1 MCSHNMGNN
10 WWPVPPLPGWV
21 VSETNTTIIVIIHQY
36 KHHYHQYDQ
45 HHEYDHDDDEQ
56 VRAGAGVAAP
66 PGAVSAGTGKGLVCR
81 LLTYIWPTSSSASL
95 TMSSSPLPFLV
106 SRSLIEHHN
115 QQEKQPE
122 SEKNNFLQNLP
133 ILKYGKKDASISVS
147 SSVWNGE
154 SGPVF
159 WMLPITNFC

>member
-1 MCSHNMGNN
+1 MCSLNMGNN

-21 VSETNTTIIVIIHQY
+21 VSETNTTIIVIIHQNN
-36 KHHYHQYDQ
+36 HD
-45 HHEYDHDDDEQ
+45 HEYDHDDDEQ

-147 SSVWNGE
+147 SSVCNGE